1 MRRAAG
7 TLHKVA
13 DSLDLDALEAAG
25 IANARER
32 VPLIAYL
39 AGLGFTADE
48 MVEAERRG
56 RLFGLAGDVLL
67 WSGPPTYSLRTAAD
81 ALGVPV
87 HDVEHAWAM
96 LGLTVADLDTAAL
109 SQADVDGLATWLA
122 LRARLGNDAADGFMR
137 VLGAT
142 VARLAEAESS
152 MIRAGQPDLWLGH
165 SHDEL
170 ATAKAYREATE
181 FVPRMGTLIDAVHRH
196 HLVST
201 RTFIEGLLAGRSAGL
216 VCGVGFADLSGF
228 TALTQMLTPAEL
240 SAMLTEFGAAVTD
253 VVHADGGRV
262 VKFIGDAV
270 MWVSSTPEQLAR
282 AALDLVDHPRARE
295 VGLRVRAGLGYGE
308 ILAISGD
315 YFGNPVN
322 LAARLVAAASPG
334 QVLAAAEVRDALP
347 DWPAAVQQP
356 LQLKGF
362 DAPVTAYDLHSYP
375 G

>member
-1 MRRAAG
+1 MRRR
-7 TLHKVA
+7 
-13 DSLDLDALEAAG
+13 
-25 IANARER
+25 ICR
-32 VPLIAYL
+32 
-39 AGLGFTADE
+39 
-48 MVEAERRG
+48 
-56 RLFGLAGDVLL
+56 
-67 WSGPPTYSLRTAAD
+67 
-81 ALGVPV
+81 PV
-87 HDVEHAWAM
+87 
-96 LGLTVADLDTAAL
+96 
-109 SQADVDGLATWLA
+109 
-122 LRARLGNDAADGFMR
+122 
-137 VLGAT
+137 
-142 VARLAEAESS
+142 
-152 MIRAGQPDLWLGH
+152 
-165 SHDEL
+165 
-170 ATAKAYREATE
+170 
-181 FVPRMGTLIDAVHRH
+181 
-196 HLVST
+196 
-201 RTFIEGLLAGRSAGL
+201 
-216 VCGVGFADLSGF
+216 GF

-362 DAPVTAYDLHSYP
+362 DAPVTAYDLHS
-375 G
+375 